1 MDVQF
6 ERNRRCNV
14 DYNKAGYPRKAVRYR
29 STLEVKRDYTS
40 PVLSVILVKEENR
53 GMTEKEIGE
62 LDIRLAFYYE
72 SAIVELL
79 AKGVIVFPRT
89 DANYIIE

>member
-1 MDVQF
+1 
-6 ERNRRCNV
+6 
-14 DYNKAGYPRKAVRYR
+14 
-29 STLEVKRDYTS
+29 
-40 PVLSVILVKEENR
+40 
-53 GMTEKEIGE
+53 MTEKEIGE
-62 LDIRLAFYYE
+62 LNIRLAFYYE